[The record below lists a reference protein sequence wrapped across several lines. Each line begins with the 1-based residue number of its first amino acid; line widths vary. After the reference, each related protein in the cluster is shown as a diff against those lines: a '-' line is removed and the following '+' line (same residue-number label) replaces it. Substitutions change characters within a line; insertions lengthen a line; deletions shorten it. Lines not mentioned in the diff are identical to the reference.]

1 MPTAELEVYYGFTKN
16 FVRMHGQEQVDRYME
31 QLKQPGVTFHGTY
44 RQCSLSIHTG
54 QRYLLCSTPSTLLP
68 RYCGHAGVLPVHT
81 SSKPSTR
88 SIRSA
93 DSLVPFPQC

>member
-44 RQCSLSIHTG
+44 RQCS
-54 QRYLLCSTPSTLLP
+54 PSTLVSVTYYVVPQAL
-68 RYCGHAGVLPVHT
+68 YCRGTVAMLECCQFTPVANQVLD
-81 SSKPSTR
+81 R
-88 SIRSA
+88 SIRRSI
-93 DSLVPFPQC
+93 VPFPQC